1 MKRAKVLCLQRDRG
15 DGEPWKTLLGKAAP
29 FIDESLK
36 FVLRLGKASTMKKTI
51 WIVVVLAFGFI
62 LRWVFHDDPA
72 DPISFLVVVVCA
84 MITLKGSA
92 FGMARGNSA
101 ITFGGVNADLP
112 VKSWSDTE
120 ITFVLED
127 PALNLAPAKKPVGV
141 IVSSQK
147 SNSVTLTVLRNPT
160 ISDFRCTGD
169 LSTFTLTGS
178 GFGNRLKD
186 DVIKVNN
193 TVADTVSQ
201 WTDQIIVFAKIPRRP
216 RSYPVQL

>member
-1 MKRAKVLCLQRDRG
+1 MALAGPRHHRRATG
-15 DGEPWKTLLGKAAP
+15 AP
-29 FIDESLK
+29 D
-36 FVLRLGKASTMKKTI
+36 
-51 WIVVVLAFGFI
+51 
-62 LRWVFHDDPA
+62 
-72 DPISFLVVVVCA
+72 
-84 MITLKGSA
+84 
-92 FGMARGNSA
+92 SA
-101 ITFGGVNADLP
+101 ITFGGVNADFP

-186 DVIKVNN
+186 VIKVNN
-193 TVADTVSQ
+193 IVADTVSQ
-201 WTDQIIVFAKIPRRP
+201 
-216 RSYPVQL
+216 